1 MPRIRPID
9 LRTAPRS
16 LSPVSMDHPKRTAA
30 FVWDFDGALAK
41 GSVPEHS
48 FLPRYGVDPGEFWP
62 AVHAEA

>member
-1 MPRIRPID
+1 M
-9 LRTAPRS
+9 
-16 LSPVSMDHPKRTAA
+16 SMDHRKRTAA